1 MLYRNYKCKNNSS
14 RPRDFQS
21 GNFIL
26 LLFFSYYWLKNYFTQ
41 RSNILHEVSLDIYET
56 CPKMKLTS
64 VVNKVTRFNVVWP
77 LFHFF
82 AEQNKCTQGC
92 NFFADVFIWP
102 LKSLTYQEFWPQCS
116 NEVTGGQLLCYH
128 LKTRVTR
135 ILLCR
140 IWPHLT
146 VFVYWGEAK
155 FQTLC
160 VKIPRRS

>member
-14 RPRDFQS
+14 RPRYFQS

-92 NFFADVFIWP
+92 NFF
-102 LKSLTYQEFWPQCS
+102 
-116 NEVTGGQLLCYH
+116 
-128 LKTRVTR
+128 
-135 ILLCR
+135 CR
-140 IWPHLT
+140 CFHLT
-146 VFVYWGEAK
+146 SKKLNISEILASVLKWSHWRSITVLSFENQGYQNPIMQDLTSSDCICLLRWG
-155 FQTLC
+155 
-160 VKIPRRS
+160 KISDIMC